1 MLLGEQEQFLSYN
14 GEVLI
19 FQLSKPK
26 LLEGAAD
33 KTMNLC
39 VRRMAF
45 NRDTKLFV
53 QKSSGVFSMRA
64 THLKIEIIC
73 CSCATDS
80 RTGIILPCILMKK
93 KKRNN
98 VVKYLLLL
106 LHSSNQFEQSF
117 HFKLDYELKEDI
129 RLFTGPSVLW
139 RHANKLFYIS
149 SDTRA
154 VLSAPIQ
161 LSSVVWT
168 GEIEGEGTVVLGI
181 GTACL
186 PESEDEDEFSTSDRA
201 IWGSEFFGYAIET
214 QKMLTGTYFMPHAY
228 SRVVS
233 SVYVCRNEMLKKQLR
248 ISLVAITHKNQLIW
262 FQDGLP
268 KGVCELPYEK
278 PCSVKTAVTSSND
291 LLFVVSFA
299 SGNICVVQRRHSLQV
314 ASKWQNVKSV
324 LVDDFVGSGSE
335 QLFLLFKDDSNTDML
350 STFKITDLG
359 EVNYASGINYKH
371 DVPPAE
377 GLQEN
382 GLLTVKALETRLQ
395 AGYTSVRE
403 LQQHLGLKR
412 KVILESCRALID
424 LVEERTHILP
434 TAKEV
439 KCRREY
445 RSPLNSDE
453 PFEGLVSLWDDVEN
467 PPHCLSKEASLAS
480 KVPEHFIEKLWQ
492 RVVGDS
498 LVVGVKLT
506 ESFYLSLSD
515 VSLSLVMDQDF
526 SLISPII
533 ECQNKIVKLNKAFS
547 ALSVSSCQIEPPPK
561 KMKLDLH
568 SNKDLEKEIPKRR
581 STVQLDRAKTVIAVT
596 RLAPLLAFHRVCCI
610 VLLHTKKQK
619 HQNDSLQKSKKV
631 TVLCGKI
638 LLSLED
644 ISNGKY
650 SVKMLRDNSY
660 CTGSMED
667 ILAVLAVSV
676 RFSFQIVSS
685 DCTLTPVNSWLLGEM
700 ECTPFKECHDNMFC
714 HKAGNVYGT
723 VVNWTL
729 KNPFE
734 GVLTLFCRN
743 LTVLFQCLHSLT
755 RVLPPSCE
763 VKLLRSGSKGALTEQ
778 LALALEKEILT
789 SRSSLFSKESKAENS
804 LIWGNETDKKISD
817 APVASLLDSEEG
829 VQQFRKKLQNE
840 REESVLSMNQTM
852 NGALYREIALKI
864 AEAQLSSDIIVWRLS

>member
-26 LLEGAAD
+26 HVEGTAD

-64 THLKIEIIC
+64 SHLKIEMIC
-73 CSCATDS
+73 CSCTMDS
-80 RTGIILPCILMKK
+80 RTGIILPCVLMKK

-106 LHSSNQFEQSF
+106 LHSSNHFEQSF

-149 SDTRA
+149 CDTCT
-154 VLSAPIQ
+154 VLSAPVQ

-168 GEIEGEGTVVLGI
+168 GEIRDEGTVVLGI
-181 GTACL
+181 RTACL

-233 SVYVCRNEMLKKQLR
+233 SVYVCKNEILKKQLQ
-248 ISLVAITHKNQLIW
+248 IALVAITHKNQLIW

-291 LLFVVSFA
+291 LLFIVSFA
-299 SGNICVVQRRHSLQV
+299 SGNICVVQRRDSLQV
-314 ASKWQNVKSV
+314 TSKWQKVKSV
-324 LVDDFVGSGSE
+324 LVDDFIGSGSE
-335 QLFLLFKDDSNTDML
+335 QLLLLFKDDSNTDVL

-359 EVNYASGINYKH
+359 EVDYASGINYKH
-371 DVPPAE
+371 DVPAAE
-377 GLQEN
+377 ELQEN
-382 GLLTVKALETRLQ
+382 GLLTVQALETRLQ
-395 AGYTSVRE
+395 AGCTSVRE
-403 LQQHLGLKR
+403 LQQHLQLKKR
-412 KVILESCRALID
+412 VILESCRALID

-439 KCRREY
+439 KCRGDY
-445 RSPLNSDE
+445 RSLLNSAE
-453 PFEGLVSLWDDVEN
+453 PFSLVSLWDDVEN
-467 PPHCLSKEASLAS
+467 PPRSLSKETSLAS

-498 LVVGVKLT
+498 LVVGIKLT

-526 SLISPII
+526 SSVSPII
-533 ECQNKIVKLNKAFS
+533 ECRNKIIKLNKAAS
-547 ALSVSSCQIEPPPK
+547 ALAVSSCQIEPPPK

-568 SNKDLEKEIPKRR
+568 SKNDPKRYSR
-581 STVQLDRAKTVIAVT
+581 VQLDGAKTVIAVT
-596 RLAPLLAFHRVCCI
+596 SLSPLLAFHHVCCI
-610 VLLHTKKQK
+610 VLLHAKKQK
-619 HQNDSLQKSKKV
+619 RRNDSLQESKKI
-631 TVLCGKI
+631 TVFCGKI

-644 ISNGKY
+644 ISNGKH

-667 ILAVLAVSV
+667 ILAVLAVSF

-700 ECTPFKECHDNMFC
+700 ECIPFKECHDNVFC

-723 VVNWTL
+723 VFNWTL

-734 GVLTLFCRN
+734 GVLTLFCRS

-755 RVLPPSCE
+755 RVLPPSCD
-763 VKLLRSGSKGALTEQ
+763 VKLLKSGSKGVLTER
-778 LALALEKEILT
+778 LALVLEKEMLT
-789 SRSSLFSKESKAENS
+789 LRSSFFSKESKAENS
-804 LIWGNETDKKISD
+804 LTWGKEPGKKISD

-829 VQQFRKKLQNE
+829 VWQFRKKLQNE
-840 REESVLSMNQTM
+840 QEESVLSMNQTM
-852 NGALYREIALKI
+852 NGALYQEIALKI
-864 AEAQLSSDIIVWRLS
+864 AEAQLSSDMIVWRMS

>member
-19 FQLSKPK
+19 FQLSKTK
-26 LLEGAAD
+26 LVEGAAD

-39 VRRMAF
+39 VRRMVF
-45 NRDTKLFV
+45 NSDTKMFV

-64 THLKIEIIC
+64 SHLKIEIIC

-98 VVKYLLLL
+98 VVKYILLL

-129 RLFTGPSVLW
+129 TLFTGPSVLW

-149 SDTRA
+149 SDTHA

-168 GEIEGEGTVVLGI
+168 GEIEEEGTVVLGT

-214 QKMLTGTYFMPHAY
+214 QKMLTGTCFMPHAY

-233 SVYVCRNEMLKKQLR
+233 SVYVCKNEMLKKQLR

-278 PCSVKTAVTSSND
+278 PWSVKTAVTSSND
-291 LLFVVSFA
+291 LLFIVSFA
-299 SGNICVVQRRHSLQV
+299 AGNICVVQRRDSLQV

-324 LVDDFVGSGSE
+324 LVDDFVGTGSE
-335 QLFLLFKDDSNTDML
+335 QLLLLFKEDSNTDVL
-350 STFKITDLG
+350 SAFKITDLG

-371 DVPPAE
+371 DVPSAE

-412 KVILESCRALID
+412 RVILESCRALID

-439 KCRREY
+439 KCRRAY
-445 RSPLNSDE
+445 RSFLNSAE

-467 PPHCLSKEASLAS
+467 PPHSLSKETSLAS

-498 LVVGVKLT
+498 LVLGVKLT

-526 SLISPII
+526 SSISPII
-533 ECQNKIVKLNKAFS
+533 ECRNKIIKLNKAFS

-568 SNKDLEKEIPKRR
+568 SNSDLKKGIPKRCSR
-581 STVQLDRAKTVIAVT
+581 VQLDGAKTVIAVT
-596 RLAPLLAFHRVCCI
+596 SLAPLLAFHRVRCI
-610 VLLHTKKQK
+610 VLLHTKKKK
-619 HQNDSLQKSKKV
+619 HQNDSLQESKKV

-700 ECTPFKECHDNMFC
+700 ECTPFKECHDNIFC

-723 VVNWTL
+723 VFNWTL

-755 RVLPPSCE
+755 RVLPPSCDI
-763 VKLLRSGSKGALTEQ
+763 KLLRSGSKGALTDQ

-789 SRSSLFSKESKAENS
+789 SRSSFFSKESKAENS
-804 LIWGNETDKKISD
+804 LTWGNEPGKKISD
-817 APVASLLDSEEG
+817 APLASLLDSEEG
-829 VQQFRKKLQNE
+829 VQQFRRKLQTE
-840 REESVLSMNQTM
+840 REESVLSMNETM

>member
-26 LLEGAAD
+26 HMEGAAD
-33 KTMNLC
+33 KTVNLH

-53 QKSSGVFSMRA
+53 QKSSGVFSVHA
-64 THLKIEIIC
+64 SHLKIEIIC
-73 CSCATDS
+73 CSCTTDS

-93 KKRNN
+93 KKKHN

-106 LHSSNQFEQSF
+106 LHNSNQFEQSF

-129 RLFTGPSVLW
+129 RLITGPSVLW

-149 SDTRA
+149 SNTCT
-154 VLSAPIQ
+154 VLSAPVQ

-168 GEIEGEGTVVLGI
+168 GEIEDEGTVVLGI
-181 GTACL
+181 RTACL

-214 QKMLTGTYFMPHAY
+214 QKILTGTCFMPHAY

-233 SVYVCRNEMLKKQLR
+233 SVYICKNETLKKQLQ

-268 KGVCELPYEK
+268 EGVCELPYEK
-278 PCSVKTAVTSSND
+278 PCSVKTAVISSND

-299 SGNICVVQRRHSLQV
+299 SGNVCVVQRRDSLQV
-314 ASKWQNVKSV
+314 ASKWQKVKSV
-324 LVDDFVGSGSE
+324 LVDDFIGSGSE
-335 QLFLLFKDDSNTDML
+335 QLLLLFKDDSNIDVL
-350 STFKITDLG
+350 STFEITDLG

-371 DVPPAE
+371 DVSAAE
-377 GLQEN
+377 ELQEN
-382 GLLTVKALETRLQ
+382 GLLTVQALETRLQ
-395 AGYTSVRE
+395 AGRTSVRE
-403 LQQHLGLKR
+403 LQQHLGLKKR
-412 KVILESCRALID
+412 VILESCRALIN

-434 TAKEV
+434 SAKEV

-445 RSPLNSDE
+445 RSLLNSAE

-467 PPHCLSKEASLAS
+467 PPHSLSKETSLAS
-480 KVPEHFIEKLWQ
+480 KVPEHFKEQLWQ

-506 ESFYLSLSD
+506 ESFYLSLRD

-526 SLISPII
+526 SSISPII
-533 ECQNKIVKLNKAFS
+533 ECQNKIIKLNKAFS
-547 ALSVSSCQIEPPPK
+547 ALAVSSCHIEPPPK

-568 SNKDLEKEIPKRR
+568 SKKNLKEECPKRCSR
-581 STVQLDRAKTVIAVT
+581 VQLGGAKTVVAVT
-596 RLAPLLAFHRVCCI
+596 SLSPLLAFHRVCCI
-610 VLLHTKKQK
+610 VLLHAKKQK
-619 HQNDSLQKSKKV
+619 HRNDSLQDSKMI

-638 LLSLED
+638 FLSLED
-644 ISNGKY
+644 ISNGKH

-700 ECTPFKECHDNMFC
+700 ECTPFKECHDNIFC

-723 VVNWTL
+723 VFNWTL

-755 RVLPPSCE
+755 RVLPPSCD
-763 VKLLRSGSKGALTEQ
+763 VKLLRSGSKGVLTEQ
-778 LALALEKEILT
+778 LALALEKEMLT
-789 SRSSLFSKESKAENS
+789 LRSSFFSKESKAEKS
-804 LIWGNETDKKISD
+804 LTWGSEPGKKISD
-817 APVASLLDSEEG
+817 APMASLLDSEEG

-852 NGALYREIALKI
+852 NGARYQEIALKI
-864 AEAQLSSDIIVWRLS
+864 AEAQLSSDMIVWRLS

>member
-19 FQLSKPK
+19 FQLSKTK
-26 LLEGAAD
+26 HVEGADD
-33 KTMNLC
+33 KTMDLC

-53 QKSSGVFSMRA
+53 HKSSGAFSMRA
-64 THLKIEIIC
+64 SHLKIEIIC

-80 RTGIILPCILMKK
+80 RTGIILPCIFLKK
-93 KKRNN
+93 KKQNN
-98 VVKYLLLL
+98 AVKYLLLL
-106 LHSSNQFEQSF
+106 LHSSDQFEESF
-117 HFKLDYELKEDI
+117 HFNLDYELKEDI
-129 RLFTGPSVLW
+129 RLFAGPSVLW

-149 SDTRA
+149 SDTCT

-161 LSSVVWT
+161 LSSVVWI
-168 GEIEGEGTVVLGI
+168 GEIEDEGTVVLGT

-186 PESEDEDEFSTSDRA
+186 PESEDEDDFSTSDRA
-201 IWGSEFFGYAIET
+201 IWGSEFFAYAIET
-214 QKMLTGTYFMPHAY
+214 QKLLTGTRFMPHAY

-233 SVYVCRNEMLKKQLR
+233 SVYICKNEVSKKQLR
-248 ISLVAITHKNQLIW
+248 ISLVAVTHKSQLIW

-268 KGVCELPYEK
+268 KGVCDLPYEK
-278 PCSVKTAVTSSND
+278 PCSVKTALTSSND
-291 LLFVVSFA
+291 LLFIVSFA
-299 SGNICVVQRRHSLQV
+299 SGNICVVQRRDCLQV
-314 ASKWQNVKSV
+314 ASKWQNIKSV
-324 LVDDFVGSGSE
+324 LVDDFIGSGSE
-335 QLFLLFKDDSNTDML
+335 QLLLLFKDDSNTDVL
-350 STFKITDLG
+350 NAFKITDLG
-359 EVNYASGINYKH
+359 EVNYGSGINYKH

-382 GLLTVKALETRLQ
+382 GLLTVQALETRLQ

-412 KVILESCRALID
+412 RVILESCRALID
-424 LVEERTHILP
+424 LVEERKHILP

-439 KCRREY
+439 KCRGEY
-445 RSPLNSDE
+445 RSLLNCAK

-467 PPHCLSKEASLAS
+467 PPRSHSKETSLAS
-480 KVPEHFIEKLWQ
+480 KAPEHFIEKLWQ

-526 SLISPII
+526 SSISPII
-533 ECQNKIVKLNKAFS
+533 ECRNKIIKLNKAFS

-561 KMKLDLH
+561 KIKLDLH
-568 SNKDLEKEIPKRR
+568 SKNDLKKEFPKRCSR
-581 STVQLDRAKTVIAVT
+581 VQLDGAKTLIAVT
-596 RLAPLLAFHRVCCI
+596 SLAPLLAFHRVCCI
-610 VLLHTKKQK
+610 VLLHMKKQK
-619 HQNDSLQKSKKV
+619 HRDDSLQESKKI

-650 SVKMLRDNSY
+650 SVKMQRDNSY
-660 CTGSMED
+660 CTGSVED
-667 ILAVLAVSV
+667 ILAVLAVSI

-700 ECTPFKECHDNMFC
+700 ECTPFKECCDNMFC

-723 VVNWTL
+723 VLNWNL

-743 LTVLFQCLHSLT
+743 QTVLFQCLHSLT
-755 RVLPPSCE
+755 RILPPCCD
-763 VKLLRSGSKGALTEQ
+763 VKFLRSGSKGVLTEQ
-778 LALALEKEILT
+778 LALALEKEMLT
-789 SRSSLFSKESKAENS
+789 SRSLFFSKESKAENS
-804 LIWGNETDKKISD
+804 STWGNEPDKKVSD
-817 APVASLLDSEEG
+817 ASMTPLLDSEDG
-829 VQQFRKKLQNE
+829 VRQFRRKLQSE

-852 NGALYREIALKI
+852 NGGIYREMVLKI
-864 AEAQLSSDIIVWRLS
+864 AEAQLSSDTIVWRLS

>member
-1 MLLGEQEQFLSYN
+1 MLLSEQEQFLSYN

-19 FQLSKPK
+19 FQLSKTK
-26 LLEGAAD
+26 LVEGTAD

-45 NRDTKLFV
+45 NRDTKMFV

-64 THLKIEIIC
+64 SHLKIEIIC

-98 VVKYLLLL
+98 VFKYLLLL

-149 SDTRA
+149 SDTRT

-168 GEIEGEGTVVLGI
+168 GEIEQEGTVVLGI

-214 QKMLTGTYFMPHAY
+214 QKMLTGTCFMPHAY

-233 SVYVCRNEMLKKQLR
+233 SVYVCKKEMLKKQLR
-248 ISLVAITHKNQLIW
+248 IALVAITHKDQLIW

-278 PCSVKTAVTSSND
+278 PWSVKTAVTSSND

-299 SGNICVVQRRHSLQV
+299 TGNICVVQRRDSLQV

-324 LVDDFVGSGSE
+324 LVDDFVGTGSE
-335 QLFLLFKDDSNTDML
+335 QLLLLFKDDSNTDVL
-350 STFKITDLG
+350 SAFKITDLG

-395 AGYTSVRE
+395 AGYTSVRD

-412 KVILESCRALID
+412 RVILESCRALID

-434 TAKEV
+434 TAKE
-439 KCRREY
+439 
-445 RSPLNSDE
+445 
-453 PFEGLVSLWDDVEN
+453 EGLVSLWDDVEN
-467 PPHCLSKEASLAS
+467 PPHSLSKEASLAS

-498 LVVGVKLT
+498 LVIGVKLT

-533 ECQNKIVKLNKAFS
+533 ECQNKIIKLNKAFS

-568 SNKDLEKEIPKRR
+568 SNNDLKKGIPERCSR
-581 STVQLDRAKTVIAVT
+581 VQLDGAKTVIAVT
-596 RLAPLLAFHRVCCI
+596 SLAPLLAFHRVRCI
-610 VLLHTKKQK
+610 VLLHTKKK
-619 HQNDSLQKSKKV
+619 NHRNDSLQESKKI

-650 SVKMLRDNSY
+650 SVKILKDNSY

-667 ILAVLAVSV
+667 ILAVLAASV

-685 DCTLTPVNSWLLGEM
+685 DYTLTPVNSWLLGEM
-700 ECTPFKECHDNMFC
+700 ECTPFKECHDNVFC

-723 VVNWTL
+723 VFNWTL

-755 RVLPPSCE
+755 RVLPPSCD

-789 SRSSLFSKESKAENS
+789 SRSSFFSKESKAENS
-804 LIWGNETDKKISD
+804 LTWDNEPGKKISD
-817 APVASLLDSEEG
+817 APVASLLDTEEG

-840 REESVLSMNQTM
+840 REECVLSMNQTM

-864 AEAQLSSDIIVWRLS
+864 VEAQISSDISVWRLSKS

>member
-19 FQLSKPK
+19 FQLSKTK
-26 LLEGAAD
+26 HTEGAVD

-39 VRRMAF
+39 VRRMVF

-64 THLKIEIIC
+64 SHLKIEIIC
-73 CSCATDS
+73 CSCTMDS

-149 SDTRA
+149 CDTCT
-154 VLSAPIQ
+154 VLSAPVQ

-168 GEIEGEGTVVLGI
+168 GEIEDEGTVVLGI
-181 GTACL
+181 RTACL

-214 QKMLTGTYFMPHAY
+214 QKMLTSICFMPHAY

-233 SVYVCRNEMLKKQLR
+233 SVYVCKNEILKKLPR

-291 LLFVVSFA
+291 LLFIVSFA
-299 SGNICVVQRRHSLQV
+299 SGNICVVQRRDSLQV
-314 ASKWQNVKSV
+314 ASKWQKVKTV
-324 LVDDFVGSGSE
+324 LVDDFIGSGSE
-335 QLFLLFKDDSNTDML
+335 QLLLLFKDDSNTDVL

-371 DVPPAE
+371 DVPAAE

-382 GLLTVKALETRLQ
+382 SLLTIQALETRLQ
-395 AGYTSVRE
+395 AGCTSVRE
-403 LQQHLGLKR
+403 LQQHLRLKKR
-412 KVILESCRALID
+412 VILESCRALID

-434 TAKEV
+434 TAKE
-439 KCRREY
+439 
-445 RSPLNSDE
+445 
-453 PFEGLVSLWDDVEN
+453 EGLVSLWDDVEN
-467 PPHCLSKEASLAS
+467 PPHSLSKETSLAS

-526 SLISPII
+526 SSISPII
-533 ECQNKIVKLNKAFS
+533 KCRNKIIKLNKAFS
-547 ALSVSSCQIEPPPK
+547 ALAVSSCQIEPPPK

-568 SNKDLEKEIPKRR
+568 SKNDLKKEFPKRCSR
-581 STVQLDRAKTVIAVT
+581 VQLDGAKTVIAVT
-596 RLAPLLAFHRVCCI
+596 SLSPLLAFHRVCCI
-610 VLLHTKKQK
+610 VLLHAKKQK
-619 HQNDSLQKSKKV
+619 HRNDSLQESKKI

-685 DCTLTPVNSWLLGEM
+685 DCTLTPVNSWLLGVM
-700 ECTPFKECHDNMFC
+700 ECTPFKECHDNIFC

-723 VVNWTL
+723 VFNWTL

-755 RVLPPSCE
+755 RVLPPSCD
-763 VKLLRSGSKGALTEQ
+763 VKLLRSQSKGVLTEQ
-778 LALALEKEILT
+778 LALALEKEMLT
-789 SRSSLFSKESKAENS
+789 LRSSFSSKESKAENS
-804 LIWGNETDKKISD
+804 LTWGNEPGKKTSD
-817 APVASLLDSEEG
+817 VPVASLLDSEEG

-852 NGALYREIALKI
+852 NGALYQEIALKI
-864 AEAQLSSDIIVWRLS
+864 AEAQLSSDMIVWRLSKS

>member
-14 GEVLI
+14 GEVLL
-19 FQLSKPK
+19 FQLSKTK
-26 LLEGAAD
+26 HVEGAAD

-53 QKSSGVFSMRA
+53 HKSSGVFSMRA
-64 THLKIEIIC
+64 GHLKFEIIC

-80 RTGIILPCILMKK
+80 RTGIILPCILLKQKK
-93 KKRNN
+93 KNN
-98 VVKYLLLL
+98 VIKYLLLM
-106 LHSSNQFEQSF
+106 LHSSNQFEESF
-117 HFKLDYELKEDI
+117 HFELDYELKEDV
-129 RLFTGPSVLW
+129 RLFAGPSVLW

-149 SDTRA
+149 SDTCTVR
-154 VLSAPIQ
+154 SAPIQ

-168 GEIEGEGTVVLGI
+168 GEIEDEGTVVLGT

-186 PESEDEDEFSTSDRA
+186 PEGEDEDDFSTSDRA

-214 QKMLTGTYFMPHAY
+214 QKLLTATCFMPHAY

-233 SVYVCRNEMLKKQLR
+233 SVYICKNEVLKKQLR
-248 ISLVAITHKNQLIW
+248 ISLVAVTHKNRLIW

-268 KGVCELPYEK
+268 KGVCDLPYEQ
-278 PCSVKTAVTSSND
+278 PCSVKPAVTSSND
-291 LLFVVSFA
+291 LLFIVSFA
-299 SGNICVVQRRHSLQV
+299 SGNICVVQRRDCLQV
-314 ASKWQNVKSV
+314 ASKWQNIKSV
-324 LVDDFVGSGSE
+324 LVDDFIGSGSE
-335 QLFLLFKDDSNTDML
+335 QLLLLFKDDSNTDML
-350 STFKITDLG
+350 NAFKITDLG
-359 EVNYASGINYKH
+359 EIDYGGGINYKH

-382 GLLTVKALETRLQ
+382 GLLTVRALETRLQ
-395 AGYTSVRE
+395 AGYTTVRE

-412 KVILESCRALID
+412 RVILESCRALID
-424 LVEERTHILP
+424 LVEERKHILP
-434 TAKEV
+434 TAQEV
-439 KCRREY
+439 KCRGEH
-445 RSPLNSDE
+445 RSILNC
-453 PFEGLVSLWDDVEN
+453 LVSLWDDVEN
-467 PPHCLSKEASLAS
+467 PPHSLSKETSLAS
-480 KVPEHFIEKLWQ
+480 KVPERFIEKLWQ

-526 SLISPII
+526 SSISPII
-533 ECQNKIVKLNKAFS
+533 ECRNKIIKLNKAFS

-561 KMKLDLH
+561 KIKLDLH
-568 SNKDLEKEIPKRR
+568 SKNDLKKEFPKRC
-581 STVQLDRAKTVIAVT
+581 SKVQLDGAKTLIAIT
-596 RLAPLLAFHRVCCI
+596 SLAPLLAFHRVCCI
-610 VLLHTKKQK
+610 VLLHMKKQK
-619 HQNDSLQKSKKV
+619 HWNNSLQESKKI

-644 ISNGKY
+644 LSNGKY

-667 ILAVLAVSV
+667 ILAILAVSV

-700 ECTPFKECHDNMFC
+700 ECTPFKECCDYMFC

-723 VVNWTL
+723 VFNWNL

-734 GVLTLFCRN
+734 GVLTVFCRN
-743 LTVLFQCLHSLT
+743 QTVLFQCLHSLT
-755 RVLPPSCE
+755 RILPPNCD
-763 VKLLRSGSKGALTEQ
+763 VKFLRSGSKGVLTEQ
-778 LALALEKEILT
+778 LALALEKEMLT
-789 SRSSLFSKESKAENS
+789 SRSLFFSKESKAETS
-804 LIWGNETDKKISD
+804 LAWGNEPGKKISD
-817 APVASLLDSEEG
+817 ASMTPLLDSEEG
-829 VQQFRKKLQNE
+829 VRQFRKKLQSE

-852 NGALYREIALKI
+852 NGGIYREMVVKI
-864 AEAQLSSDIIVWRLS
+864 AEAQLSSDTIVWRLS